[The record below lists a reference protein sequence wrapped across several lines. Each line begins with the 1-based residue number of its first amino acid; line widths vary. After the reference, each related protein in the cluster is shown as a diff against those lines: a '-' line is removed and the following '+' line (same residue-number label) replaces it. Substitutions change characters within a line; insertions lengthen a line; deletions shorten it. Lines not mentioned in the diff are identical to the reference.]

1 MSSTNHS
8 RFRTERGGAIVMP
21 NVSNLQ
27 SVFLIL
33 TGGGERGNT
42 VW

>member
-8 RFRTERGGAIVMP
+8 RVRTERGGAIVKP
-21 NVSNLQ
+21 NISNLQ
-27 SVFLIL
+27 SVFLML
-33 TGGGERGNT
+33 TGRGERGNT